1 MLIQWSNEYELGDE
15 VIDFQHK
22 KLVLLLNQLH
32 DAIESNTQELLVAIC
47 LDELVK
53 YTQTHFTQ
61 EESIMDEAEGLT
73 DDFIDSHKKTH
84 RGFVNKIENFKKQ
97 YYEGKA
103 EVSEGIITFLKDWLV
118 NHILLTDKELVE
130 NSLPKKQSA

>member
-1 MLIQWSNEYELGDE
+1 MLIQWSSDYELGDE

-32 DAIESNTQELLVAIC
+32 DAVESNTQQLLVEIS

-53 YTQTHFTQ
+53 YTQTHFSQ
-61 EESIMDEAEGLT
+61 EEFIMDEEEELSAE
-73 DDFIDSHKKTH
+73 FVDSHKKSH
-84 RGFVNKIENFKKQ
+84 RNFVQKIQDFKKQ

-103 EVSEGIITFLKDWLV
+103 DVSEEIISFLKDWLV
-118 NHILLTDKELVE
+118 NHILVTDKELVE
-130 NSLPKKQSA
+130 SSGRHKMSA

>member
-32 DAIESNTQELLVAIC
+32 DATESNTQELLVEIC

-61 EESIMDEAEGLT
+61 EESIMDDVEGLT
-73 DDFIDSHKKTH
+73 EEFICTHKNTH
-84 RGFVNKIENFKKQ
+84 RGFVSKIESFRKQ
-97 YYEGKA
+97 YYEGKVS
-103 EVSEGIITFLKDWLV
+103 VSEDIIHFLKNWLV
-118 NHILLTDKELVE
+118 DHILLTDRELVE
-130 NSLPKKQSA
+130 ASQKQKISA